1 MRQIQVKEITT
12 PESLVMKRIAQN
24 LGLNLRPEKA
34 AFNSSANTWTIPMKA
49 IIPSQ
54 VTTRGKP
61 IKTFIYR
68 FGNVA
73 KAELTKENNEFKFL
87 QFPKAPEI
95 DNELHMHW
103 TDLTQKLVQEI
114 LKVGE
119 PVWGQLTYVQMFLR
133 PLYSIILHTLT
144 NRKLSFSEVR
154 KQEQEKYVQFL
165 LKRGYL
171 EEDLNEGVYK
181 ASNHLTALEHHLYEK
196 YKDEKLLSDFF
207 VTGQVIGTIFAKYY
221 NDLKIE
227 LRVFAPSIYVDTS
240 TAYYIDAIRAGASIL
255 MSEMELWKKARMIGH
270 RSTTSVK
277 TISYPTVISEI
288 VAGKIFA
295 RDHEGFICANESVF
309 NRLNPLEVELAQEI
323 SEI

>member
-1 MRQIQVKEITT
+1 MRQIEVKEITT
-12 PESLVMKRIAQN
+12 AESLVMKRIAQN

-34 AFNSSANTWTIPMKA
+34 VFDSSSKTWTVSMKI

-54 VTTRGKP
+54 VTTLNKP

-68 FGNVA
+68 FDNIA
-73 KAELTKENNEFKFL
+73 KAELTKENNYFKFL
-87 QFPKAPEI
+87 QFPKAPAI
-95 DNELHMHW
+95 DNELHTHW
-103 TDLTQKLVQEI
+103 TDLTQKLIQEI

-144 NRKLSFSEVR
+144 NRKLSFHEVR
-154 KQEQEKYVQFL
+154 QQEQEKYVQFL

-171 EEDLNEGVYK
+171 EEELDEGVYR
-181 ASNHLTALEHHLYEK
+181 ASNHLTALEHLVYEK

-221 NDLKIE
+221 NDLKVD
-227 LRVFAPSIYVDTS
+227 LHAYAPSIYVDTS
-240 TAYYIDAIRAGASIL
+240 TAYYIDAIRAGSSIL
-255 MSEMELWKKARMIGH
+255 MTEMELWKKARMIGH
-270 RSTTSVK
+270 RSTTSIK

-288 VAGKIFA
+288 VAGKILS
-295 RDHEGFICANESVF
+295 RNQDGLIHANENVF
-309 NRLNPLEVELAQEI
+309 KRLIPLETELIQEI